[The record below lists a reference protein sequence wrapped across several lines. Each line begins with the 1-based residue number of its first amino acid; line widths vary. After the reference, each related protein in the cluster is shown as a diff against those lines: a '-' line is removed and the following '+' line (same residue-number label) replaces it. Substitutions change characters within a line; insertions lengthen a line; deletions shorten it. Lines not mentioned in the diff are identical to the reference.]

1 MSGYGVI
8 EECLIAK
15 PAKGSA
21 GKTGLWRTYKP
32 VIDEEKCNSCMLCW
46 LYCPES
52 VIYLEGEKVRID
64 YDYCKGCGICSRV
77 CAKKA
82 IEMVLEGSV

>member
-1 MSGYGVI
+1 MSVI
-8 EECLIAK
+8 EECLIAR
-15 PAKGSA
+15 PSKGSA

-32 VIDEEKCNSCMLCW
+32 IIDQEKCNSCMLCW

-52 VIYLEGEKVRID
+52 VIYLEGEKVSID
-64 YDYCKGCGICSRV
+64 YEYCKGCGICSVV

-82 IEMVLEGSV
+82 IEMVLEE

>member
-1 MSGYGVI
+1 MQVL
-8 EECLIAK
+8 ECLISK
-15 PAKGSA
+15 PSKGSA

-32 VIDEEKCNSCMLCW
+32 VVDESKCNLCMLCW

-52 VIYLEGEKVRID
+52 VISRGDSYIVID
-64 YDYCKGCGICSRV
+64 YEYCKGCGICSEI

-82 IEMVLEGSV
+82 IKMVLEE